1 MAIIT
6 SDNIVVSLAINKCV
20 IIFLNIKSIKLS
32 DFFLF
37 IKFMKLYRNIIIIS
51 QKIVCKK
58 KVNEFYEITRIQI
71 RHGISYSIVIL

>member
-20 IIFLNIKSIKLS
+20 IIFFKYQKHKTIW
-32 DFFLF
+32 FFWF
-37 IKFMKLYRNIIIIS
+37 IKFTKLYGNIIIIS
-51 QKIVCKK
+51 QKIACKK

-71 RHGISYSIVIL
+71 RHGNSYSIVIL